1 MICWIHSCLQ
11 VNGSVLPASVISF
24 YCIYLCYSALASEPR
39 DYECNG
45 LHKHSKAVSTGSLT
59 LGLVTTVLSVVY
71 SAVRAG
77 SSATVLSP
85 PSSPRAG
92 KSLKSNISL
101 FRRDI
106 LSSQI

>member
-1 MICWIHSCLQ
+1 MRMLVILLIFIVFQ
-11 VNGSVLPASVISF
+11 VSGSILPASVISL

-45 LHKHSKAVSTGSLT
+45 LHKHSKAVSTGTLT
-59 LGLVTTVLSVVY
+59 FGLITTVLSVVY

-77 SSATVLSP
+77 SSTTLLSP

-92 KSLKSNISL
+92 K
-101 FRRDI
+101 F
-106 LSSQI
+106 